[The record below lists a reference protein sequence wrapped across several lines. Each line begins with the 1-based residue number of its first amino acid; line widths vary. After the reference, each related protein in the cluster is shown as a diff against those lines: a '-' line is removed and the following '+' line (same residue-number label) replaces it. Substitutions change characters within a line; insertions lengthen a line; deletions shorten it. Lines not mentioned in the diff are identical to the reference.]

1 MTSVNKFWRRAKL
14 PLAVSLASSLA
25 GPAFGVS
32 FNVGEIEGQFDS
44 SLSRAPLAFQL
55 GRREVLA
62 GWDEG
67 IVGMRVGG
75 KRRLTV
81 PPSLAYGKTG
91 SPGGAIPPMSTLVFE
106 IELLDATAPS
116 S

>member
-1 MTSVNKFWRRAKL
+1 MGGYGVDILVFVVEDLIVGPGIPARKGSRVSIHYTGWVNQAK
-14 PLAVSLASSLA
+14 
-25 GPAFGVS
+25 
-32 FNVGEIEGQFDS
+32 FDS

-91 SPGGAIPPMSTLVFE
+91 SPGGATLVFE
-106 IELLDATAPS
+106 IELLDAIAPS